1 MIQFSIRKPR
11 RRTANISVSGTTM
24 IHLRNPYVIAW
35 WSAAFPGFGHL
46 LMSKY
51 SRGFLLVIWEMI
63 INSQSNINLAMVYS
77 FTGRFDMAKDIIDLR
92 WMALYAP
99 VYIFAIYDSYRT
111 TIDLNKICI
120 LSERENAPFTSFKI
134 SPLGINYL
142 DKRTPWVAI
151 VWSIL
156 MPGMGQL
163 YVHRITIAFYVLAVW
178 ILLCYQSHVLE
189 AIHFTLV
196 GDFTNVLTIVEPE
209 WLLFLPSVF
218 FFAIYEAYVSTVE
231 NNKLFE
237 KEQVRFLKKN
247 YQNKMAKRMLI
258 LHEGV
263 MNNMNLVASF
273 DHSVYLELAL
283 TALVEKGIPKG
294 QILAIPL
301 NNRTLERKIFDTIH
315 KSDGISLFDT
325 GAAFAVMLS
334 VVGASYGFI
343 AAWGPIIWGLIGAVT
358 GFSIGFVWDLLYSK
372 KQNQREIKKGKNTE
386 VVIVIQ
392 CNKDQ
397 VEMMEQILWD
407 HFALGV
413 AKMDS

>member
-1 MIQFSIRKPR
+1 MGEFAK
-11 RRTANISVSGTTM
+11 VS
-24 IHLRNPYVIAW
+24 
-35 WSAAFPGFGHL
+35 
-46 LMSKY
+46 
-51 SRGFLLVIWEMI
+51 
-63 INSQSNINLAMVYS
+63 
-77 FTGRFDMAKDIIDLR
+77 
-92 WMALYAP
+92 
-99 VYIFAIYDSYRT
+99 
-111 TIDLNKICI
+111 
-120 LSERENAPFTSFKI
+120 
-134 SPLGINYL
+134 
-142 DKRTPWVAI
+142 
-151 VWSIL
+151 
-156 MPGMGQL
+156 
-163 YVHRITIAFYVLAVW
+163 
-178 ILLCYQSHVLE
+178 
-189 AIHFTLV
+189 
-196 GDFTNVLTIVEPE
+196 TIVEPE

-247 YQNKMAKRMLI
+247 YQNKTAKRILI
-258 LHEGV
+258 LNEGV
-263 MNNMNLVASF
+263 MNNMNVVASF

-283 TALVEKGIPKG
+283 TALAEKGIPKR

-301 NNRTLERKIFDTIH
+301 NNRILERKIFDTIH

-358 GFSIGFVWDLLYSK
+358 GFFVGFVWDLLYSK
-372 KQNQREIKKGKNTE
+372 TQNKREIKKGKSTE

-397 VEMMEQILWD
+397 VEIMERILWD

-413 AKMDS
+413 ARVDS